1 MSKTN
6 RQWLLRARPVG
17 MVKERDF
24 ELRESRVPSPKDGEA
39 LVRVLYVSF
48 GPAMRGWM
56 EDRPSYI
63 PPVQLGEVMRAGTVG
78 QVIESRNPDLRPG
91 DFVQG
96 MLGWQDYGIAAR
108 GGLMAATALP
118 KGMPL
123 TWPLG
128 VCGITGLTAYF
139 GLLDLG
145 KPKAGET
152 VVVSGAAGATGSIA
166 GQIAKLQGC
175 RVVGI
180 AGGPDKCRWL
190 TEQAHFDAAI
200 DYKREDVTRRL
211 RELCPKGIDVYFDN
225 VGGEILDAALAN
237 LGQRARIV
245 QCGGISAYN
254 EATPPPGPRNL
265 MNLVITRS
273 RMEGFIVID
282 YLPRFAEGVTQLAE
296 WVAAGKIAHAEDV
309 QHGLEN
315 APKTFLRLFQGK
327 NLGKQLLEIATP
339 PLAT

>member
-1 MSKTN
+1 MAKTN

-17 MVKERDF
+17 MVKESDF
-24 ELRESRVPSPKDGEA
+24 ELRESPLPAVKDGEA
-39 LVRVLYVSF
+39 LVRVLFVGF
-48 GPAMRGWM
+48 DPAMRGWM

-63 PPVQLGEVMRAGTVG
+63 PPVGLGEVMRAGGVG
-78 QVIESRNPDLRPG
+78 QIVESRRSDLKVG
-91 DFVQG
+91 DSVQG
-96 MLGWQDYGIAAR
+96 MFGWQEYSIAAP
-108 GGLMAATALP
+108 GGLMSATPLP

-123 TWPLG
+123 PWPLG

-166 GQIAKLQGC
+166 AQVAKLQGC

-180 AGGPDKCRWL
+180 AGGADKCRWL
-190 TEQAHFDAAI
+190 TEQAHLDAAI
-200 DYKREDVTRRL
+200 DYKREDVAGRL

-237 LGQRARIV
+237 LAQRARV
-245 QCGGISAYN
+245 VLCGGISGYN
-254 EATPPPGPRNL
+254 EATPAPGPRNL

-282 YLPRFAEGVTQLAE
+282 YVPRFAEGAAKLAQ
-296 WVAAGKIAHAEDV
+296 WVAEGKLAHAEDI
-309 QHGLEN
+309 QRGIEN

-327 NLGKQLLEIATP
+327 NLGKQLLQVAEPAP
-339 PLAT
+339 